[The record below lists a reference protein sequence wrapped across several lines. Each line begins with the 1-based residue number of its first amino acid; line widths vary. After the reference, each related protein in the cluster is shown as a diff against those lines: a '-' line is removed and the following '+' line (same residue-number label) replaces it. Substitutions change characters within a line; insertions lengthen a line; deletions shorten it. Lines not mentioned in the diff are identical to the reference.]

1 MGIKLL
7 KVNFSDK
14 LKALFFKKHNK
25 KIKEMKKNIQKR
37 SIKTLKIVKVSIWLI
52 KACLKSLNKRLFN
65 HKATKELKNCS
76 IQNQTFSIIQ
86 NYKN

>member
-52 KACLKSLNKRLFN
+52 KAYLKSLNKRLFN
-65 HKATKELKNCS
+65 HKGTKE
-76 IQNQTFSIIQ
+76 
-86 NYKN
+86 